1 MQVLLNLTISFFPF
15 LSSLNENLG
24 ITDGHIALPVM
35 LQMNQRNQTPK
46 ELQ

>member
-1 MQVLLNLTISFFPF
+1 MHALLNFNDLFFS
-15 LSSLNENLG
+15 LSSLNENQD